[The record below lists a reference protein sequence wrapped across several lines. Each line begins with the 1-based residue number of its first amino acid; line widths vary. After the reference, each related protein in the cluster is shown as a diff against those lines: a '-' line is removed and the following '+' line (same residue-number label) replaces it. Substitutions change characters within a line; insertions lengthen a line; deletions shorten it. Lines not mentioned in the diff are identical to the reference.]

1 MVIKVLWYV
10 TMLSLNL
17 WCLYF
22 CLGPAVVEKNWTSLF
37 KSLGQFT
44 YLNHI
49 NHTIYQFR
57 ALIKILTGFSFSS
70 ATKA

>member
-49 NHTIYQFR
+49 NHMDWFWWWFVGR
-57 ALIKILTGFSFSS
+57 LF
-70 ATKA
+70 